1 MKTGAMTAGA
11 MVVTPQPEATEAGV
25 DVLRAGGSAVDAAIA
40 SGLVQSVVDPLMCG
54 IAGFGSAAIRL
65 PGQAHRY
72 CDFHSPAPALVRA
85 DMWENLIEGEARDG
99 WGFHLTGRVNEIGY
113 QSVGV
118 PATLCAFAEMHRAHG
133 RLPWAELFAPAIA
146 YAEAGWTVRPHT
158 AAYWSSPGVMG
169 RASGRDRI
177 SNTPAAK
184 ALYCRPDGSP
194 KQLGEIV
201 RNRDYATVLRLIARD
216 GADAMVQGEIADAI
230 EADMKANAGLLRCA
244 DLLRYR
250 PRWLPPLQGTYRGFN
265 VTTNQ
270 PPGGGIMLL
279 QMLNTLEHFDLPALG
294 HNSAAYVQ
302 VVAEAMKAATRD
314 KDLHVGDPDFVA
326 VPVERLTSKD
336 YAAGLA
342 AAIKDKRRFDVP
354 RLQAGLPSKDTTQ
367 VTVVDAEG
375 GCVSMTHSLG
385 IPSGVVSPGLG
396 FMYNGCM
403 SVFDPRP
410 GRAGSIG
417 PGKSR
422 FSSICP
428 SIILRDDALVLAIG
442 APGATQIVMGV
453 LQVVLNVLDHGMP
466 IVEAVCAPRFSA
478 TSNAIDVSNR
488 IPRAVERTL
497 AEDGYEVVRSPL
509 SYTFGWVHGIEVTS
523 AGLAG
528 GADPATDGYALSS

>member
-1 MKTGAMTAGA
+1 MTARA

-25 DVLRAGGSAVDAAIA
+25 DVLRAGGNAVDAAVA
-40 SGLVQSVVDPLMCG
+40 SALVQGVVDPLMCG

-65 PGQAHRY
+65 PGQGLHRY
-72 CDFHSPAPALVRA
+72 CDFHSPAPDLVRP
-85 DMWENLIEGEARDG
+85 DMWEGLIEGEARDG
-99 WGFHLTGRVNEIGY
+99 WGFHLTGRVNEVGY
-113 QSVGV
+113 QSIGV
-118 PATLCAFAEMHRAHG
+118 PATPSAFEQMHRAHG
-133 RLPWAELFAPAIA
+133 RLPWAELFASAIA
-146 YAEAGWTVRPHT
+146 YAEQGYTVRPHL

-169 RASGRDRI
+169 RASGYDRI
-177 SNTPAAK
+177 TCTPAAK
-184 ALYCRPDGSP
+184 ALFCRPDGSP
-194 KQLGEIV
+194 KQLGDTV
-201 RNRDYATVLRLIARD
+201 RNRDYAAILRLIARD
-216 GADAMVQGEIADAI
+216 GAAAMAEGEVADAI
-230 EADMKANAGLLRCA
+230 EADMKANGGLLRPA

-250 PRWLPPLQGTYRGFN
+250 PTWQAPLHGTYRGFT

-294 HNSAAYVQ
+294 HNTAAYLR
-302 VVAEAMKAATRD
+302 VVAEAMKATTRD
-314 KDLHVGDPDFVA
+314 KDLHVGDPAFVA
-326 VPVERLTSKD
+326 VPVERLTSKS

-342 AAIKDKRRFDVP
+342 AAIKDHRRFEVP
-354 RLQAGLPSKDTTQ
+354 RMQAGLPSKDTTQ
-367 VTVVDAEG
+367 VTVVDADG

-410 GRAGSIG
+410 GRAGSIA

-428 SIILRDDALVLAIG
+428 SIILRDGALVLAIG
-442 APGATQIVMGV
+442 APGATQIAMGV

-478 TSNAIDVSNR
+478 TSDAIDVSNR
-488 IPRAVERTL
+488 IPRAVERAL
-497 AEDGYEVVRSPL
+497 AADGYEVVRSPL
-509 SYTFGWVHGIEVTS
+509 SYTFGWVHGIEATPR
-523 AGLAG
+523 GLAG
-528 GADPATDGYALSS
+528 GADPATDGYALSC

>member
-1 MKTGAMTAGA
+1 MTTSA

-25 DVLRAGGSAVDAAIA
+25 DVLRAGGNAVDAAIA
-40 SGLVQSVVDPLMCG
+40 SALVQGVVDPLMGG

-65 PGQAHRY
+65 PDQGLHRY
-72 CDFHSPAPALVRA
+72 CDFHSPAPALVRP
-85 DMWENLIEGEARDG
+85 DMWESLIEGEARDG
-99 WGFHLTGRVNEIGY
+99 WGFILTGRVNEVGY

-118 PATLCAFAEMHRAHG
+118 PATLRAFEKMHRAHG
-133 RLPWAELFAPAIA
+133 RLPWAELFAPAIS
-146 YAEAGWTVRPHT
+146 YAEDGWTMRPHV
-158 AAYWSSPGVMG
+158 AAYFSAPGAMG
-169 RASGRDRI
+169 RASGYDRI

-184 ALYCRPDGSP
+184 ALFCRPDGSP
-194 KQLGEIV
+194 KRLGDVV

-216 GADAMVQGEIADAI
+216 GAAAMIVGEIADAI
-230 EADMKANAGLLRCA
+230 EADMVANGGLLRRA
-244 DLLRYR
+244 DLQRYR
-250 PRWLPPLQGTYRGFN
+250 PKWQEPLHGTYRGFT

-279 QMLNTLEHFDLPALG
+279 QMLNILEHFDLLALG
-294 HNSAAYVQ
+294 HNTAAYLQ

-314 KDLHVGDPDFVA
+314 KDLHVGDPAFVA
-326 VPVERLTSKD
+326 VPVERLTSKS

-342 AAIKDKRRFDVP
+342 AAIKDRRRFEVP
-354 RLQAGLPSKDTTQ
+354 RLQGGLPGKDTTQ
-367 VTVVDAEG
+367 VVVVDAAG

-385 IPSGVVSPGLG
+385 IPSGVISPGLG

-410 GRAGSIG
+410 GRAGSLA

-428 SIILRDDALVLAIG
+428 SIILRDGALVLAIG
-442 APGATQIVMGV
+442 APGATQIAMGV

-488 IPRAVERTL
+488 VPRAVEYAL
-497 AEDGYEVVRSPL
+497 AADGYEVIRSPL
-509 SYTFGWVHGIEVTS
+509 GYTFGWVHGIAATT

-528 GADPATDGYALSS
+528 GADPATDGYALSC